1 MREGLRVRNWADG
14 SIKLYCIWKAL
25 AFREKNAALFSHG
38 QFEPVTAT
46 RGRAEYVLGFLRK
59 QEQNWALVIVLRW
72 LTRANARLA
81 WNGNDSY

>member
-25 AFREKNAALFSHG
+25 AFRKKNAALFSHG
-38 QFEPVTAT
+38 QFEPVIAT
-46 RGRAEYVLGFLRK
+46 GGRAEYVLGFLRK

-72 LTRANARLA
+72 LTRANARLG